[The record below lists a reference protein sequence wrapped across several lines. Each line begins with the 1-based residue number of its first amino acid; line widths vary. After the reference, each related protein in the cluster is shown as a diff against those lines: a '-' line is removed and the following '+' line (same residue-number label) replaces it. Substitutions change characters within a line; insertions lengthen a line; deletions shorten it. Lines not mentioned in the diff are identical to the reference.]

1 MHYLL
6 GYGSLIVGI
15 ATILTGLPEVEPEA
29 SPAVVGLY
37 IAWTA
42 LLVLVFFILAVS
54 QPDFVCCTPAVSWS
68 ACTLSRSCLLVHFLM
83 IAR

>member
-42 LLVLVFFILAVS
+42 LLVLVFLILAVS
-54 QPDFVCCTPAVSWS
+54 LRYSRCILVS
-68 ACTLSRSCLLVHFLM
+68 VHIVTQMLAGAFSYD
-83 IAR
+83 